1 MNRGFQRGNSMIQVY
16 GDILDEET
24 RCQHYHSER
33 DIIALKCFACQKYYS
48 CFLCHDRY
56 EDYAFL
62 AYPMSRSEDRVV
74 LCGHCRTEL
83 TISQYLGCED
93 ACPICTHPF
102 NPGCKKH
109 RSIYFQTNK

>member
-1 MNRGFQRGNSMIQVY
+1 MNTGFQRGSSMIQVY

-33 DIIALKCFACQKYYS
+33 DIIALKCFACQKYYP

-56 EDYAFL
+56 EDHAFL
-62 AYPMSRSEDRVV
+62 AYPVSRSEDRVV

-93 ACPICTHPF
+93 TCLICTHPF

>member
-1 MNRGFQRGNSMIQVY
+1 MIQVY

-33 DIIALKCFACQKYYS
+33 DIIALKCFACQKYYP

-56 EDYAFL
+56 EDHAFL
-62 AYPMSRSEDRVV
+62 AYPVRRSEDRVV

-83 TISQYLGCED
+83 TISQYPWLLRIPALSALILLILD
-93 ACPICTHPF
+93 A
-102 NPGCKKH
+102 
-109 RSIYFQTNK
+109 RSIDQFISDK

>member
-1 MNRGFQRGNSMIQVY
+1 MNRDFQRGNSMIQVY

-33 DIIALKCFACQKYYS
+33 DVIALKCFACQKYYP

-56 EDYAFL
+56 EDHAFL
-62 AYPMSRSEDRVV
+62 AYPMSRSKDRVV
-74 LCGHCRTEL
+74 LCGHCRTGL

>member
-1 MNRGFQRGNSMIQVY
+1 MMQVY

-24 RCQHYHSER
+24 RCQHYHSEK
-33 DIIALKCFACQKYYS
+33 DIVALKCFACQKYYP

-56 EDYAFL
+56 EDHVFL
-62 AYPMSRSEDRVV
+62 AYPVSRSEDRVV
-74 LCGHCRTEL
+74 LCGHCRTEQ

-93 ACPICTHPF
+93 ACPICAHPF
-102 NPGCKKH
+102 NPGCKNH